1 MKTIRYEI
9 LVEGGTRAIAGEPV
23 EIENNQ
29 GMTFGV
35 HCNVHK
41 PFDDPSRYVVTHIET
56 GMVAGGG
63 AMRMVAIEDARERV
77 TKAQA
82 AGTLARTI
90 ELAMRQREAIAAP
103 RKRGRARTKE
113 SASAA

>member
-9 LVEGGTRAIAGEPV
+9 LGEGGTRAIAGEPV
-23 EIENNQ
+23 DIENNQ

-41 PFDDPSRYVVTHIET
+41 PFDDPLRYVVTHIET
-56 GMVAGGG
+56 GMAAGCGS
-63 AMRMVAIEDARERV
+63 MRMVAIEDARQRV

-82 AGTLARTI
+82 AGTLAGSI
-90 ELAMRQREAIAAP
+90 EAGMEQRKNLIA
-103 RKRGRARTKE
+103 GVAR
-113 SASAA
+113 